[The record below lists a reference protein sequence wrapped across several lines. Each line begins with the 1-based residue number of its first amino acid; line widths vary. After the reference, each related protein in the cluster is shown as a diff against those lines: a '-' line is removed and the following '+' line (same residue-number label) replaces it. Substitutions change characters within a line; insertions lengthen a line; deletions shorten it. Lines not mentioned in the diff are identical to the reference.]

1 MSDGNQYLIEKLD
14 KLVDAVSENTVW
26 VGRYMEKHDGLS
38 DRQDKSEE
46 RQDKTEATVQAQA
59 VTIALHNETHAD
71 VKKVKNSLIVG
82 VVSIIVGLTS
92 ALVYV
97 VVMSNTPDNAI
108 ITHTTNK
115 ASK

>member
-1 MSDGNQYLIEKLD
+1 
-14 KLVDAVSENTVW
+14 
-26 VGRYMEKHDGLS
+26 
-38 DRQDKSEE
+38 
-46 RQDKTEATVQAQA
+46 VQAQA